1 MILNYKA
8 MRRMPVGLH
17 STLNQR
23 DGLITPCRRTLFTGR
38 TLLITVEN
46 NMTKIDQKI
55 VSYSVVKEDQP
66 VQQPQEVVHQERMPV
81 LSGKTYKIPK
91 SPLSDSA
98 LYITLNEHEGRP
110 FEIFINSKDTK
121 HYQWVIALTRVIS
134 AVFRKGGDCIFLI
147 EELKSIYDP
156 NGGYFKKGKYIPS
169 LVAEI
174 GNVLEQHFIYLG
186 IYQKDDSLAVAAQ
199 AMVKEK
205 LPKTEGKGQRC
216 SKCGDFAVVLLDNC
230 LTCMSCGDSKCG

>member
-1 MILNYKA
+1 
-8 MRRMPVGLH
+8 
-17 STLNQR
+17 
-23 DGLITPCRRTLFTGR
+23 
-38 TLLITVEN
+38 
-46 NMTKIDQKI
+46 MTKIDQKI

-66 VQQPQEVVHQERMPV
+66 AQQSQAATYQERMPV

-91 SPLSDSA
+91 SPLSESA
-98 LYITLNEHEGRP
+98 MYVTLNDYEGRP

-121 HYQWVIALTRVIS
+121 HYQWIIALTRVIS
-134 AVFRKGGDCIFLI
+134 AVFRKGGDCTFLV

-156 NGGYFKKGKYIPS
+156 NGGYFKKGRYISS

-174 GNVLEQHFIYLG
+174 GNTLEQHFTDLG

-205 LPKTEGKGQRC
+205 LSKTEDKGQRC

-230 LTCMSCGDSKCG
+230 LTCTSCGDSKCG